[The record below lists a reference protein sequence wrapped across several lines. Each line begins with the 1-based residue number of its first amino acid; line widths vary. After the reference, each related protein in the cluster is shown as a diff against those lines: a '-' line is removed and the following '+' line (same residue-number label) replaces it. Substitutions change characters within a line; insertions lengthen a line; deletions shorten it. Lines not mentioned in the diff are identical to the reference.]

1 MSLET
6 VIAENT
12 AAIRELIAALANG
25 VPTTN
30 QQVQAVVEEA
40 KAEKPAKAKKAE
52 APKQEAEPEPAATP
66 EPKAEPAAAAA
77 EAEPKA
83 QAEASTYQDA
93 ASAITKL
100 SRAKGR
106 DAAVALLAQ
115 FGASKLPEVKPEQ
128 FADIIAA
135 AEEAMQ

>member
-1 MSLET
+1 M
-6 VIAENT
+6 
-12 AAIRELIAALANG
+12 
-25 VPTTN
+25 PTTN

-77 EAEPKA
+77 EAELKA

-100 SRAKGR
+100 SLRERPRRCRRPVGAVR
-106 DAAVALLAQ
+106 CQQAA
-115 FGASKLPEVKPEQ
+115 GSKTGQ

-135 AEEAMQ
+135 AEEAM